1 MRVNHED
8 VPKRRARDAARGEI
22 KTTTHKIRYDKARVA
37 GGARAPPPPRTP
49 PAEAAAAAAAEARAT
64 RAERVAGWRTEALL
78 GGGDGWAGA
87 GAAGHD
93 AEPAAEGRLDDA
105 LVAAADE
112 PTDEGAGA
120 GEAGAA
126 GGRGSAAGARKRRR
140 GEGESEV
147 SGGEG
152 DDDVVVVDLTTSG
165 DDGAQAASGEAGDG

>member
-1 MRVNHED
+1 MRS
-8 VPKRRARDAARGEI
+8 RRQ
-22 KTTTHKIRYDKARVA
+22 
-37 GGARAPPPPRTP
+37 
-49 PAEAAAAAAAEARAT
+49 
-64 RAERVAGWRTEALL
+64 
-78 GGGDGWAGA
+78 
-87 GAAGHD
+87 
-93 AEPAAEGRLDDA
+93 GRLDDA

-165 DDGAQAASGEAGDG
+165 DDGAQAASGGVHIGQADTCVWSPGTRRG

>member
-1 MRVNHED
+1 MCRS
-8 VPKRRARDAARGEI
+8 AARATRRGG
-22 KTTTHKIRYDKARVA
+22 KLKRPPTQYKIRYDKARAA

-78 GGGDGWAGA
+78 GGGDGLSGA